1 LSRREANPY
10 RESLPRPAGLAAFNE
25 VRGDSVANTT
35 PVAPRDTLA
44 MLFRAALAAVDPQ
57 RLVANHLTREG
68 SEVAV
73 RAGGGSAAV
82 WRSPT
87 LIVGA
92 GKAAARMA
100 SACEEILGVENV
112 RGHVVV
118 ADGCGV
124 KTQSITVAEAGHPL
138 PDERGVRATRGIVQL
153 VKAPTAGAILCLIS
167 GGASSLL
174 VQPRPPLRL
183 DDKLRTT
190 QLLLD
195 CGADI
200 NELNCVRK
208 HLSTV
213 KGGGLARVAACRLAS
228 LIISDVVGDDPG
240 TVGSGPTAPDA
251 TTFVE
256 AWGVLERYDLIK
268 RLPAAVVELL
278 RDGMHNRIAETVKPD
293 SPEARRYCNV
303 IIGSNRTAL
312 DAAAQAA
319 RSGGWDV
326 VIEAQPLTG
335 DTTAAAQRF
344 GAKLRELAQM
354 GKPLCLLAGGET
366 TVRVRGRGRGGRNQ
380 EFALALAREVADAP
394 LAVLSAGTDGVD
406 GPTDAAGAFVDGTTL
421 QRARARGL
429 DGEVAL
435 AHNDSYPFFAQ
446 LGDLFQCGPTGTN
459 VMDLKIALLAA

>member
-1 LSRREANPY
+1 MARSRW
-10 RESLPRPAGLAAFNE
+10 SLRA
-25 VRGDSVANTT
+25 SKS
-35 PVAPRDTLA
+35 DTLLEA
-44 MLFRAALAAVDPQ
+44 VFRAALAAVDPR
-57 RLVANHLTREG
+57 RLVAAHLVREG
-68 SEVAV
+68 SEVSV
-73 RAGGGSAAV
+73 RSAAGIAAV

-118 ADGCGV
+118 ADGYDV
-124 KTQSITVAEAGHPL
+124 ETQAIKIAEAGHPL
-138 PDERGVRATRGIVQL
+138 PDGRGLRATQHIIRLI
-153 VKAPTAGAILCLIS
+153 KAPTARAILCLIS

-190 QLLLD
+190 QLLLH

-213 KGGGLARVAACRLAS
+213 KGGGLARLAAGPLAS
-228 LIISDVVGDDPG
+228 LLISDVVGDDPG
-240 TVGSGPTAPDA
+240 TIGSGPTAPDA
-251 TTFVE
+251 TTFAD
-256 AWGVLERYDLIK
+256 AWAVLERYELT
-268 RLPAAVVELL
+268 RRVPAVVAELL
-278 RDGMHNRIAETVKPD
+278 RNGMHARATETLKPD
-293 SPEARRYCNV
+293 SPGASRCCNV
-303 IIGSNRTAL
+303 VVGSNRTAL
-312 DAAAQAA
+312 AAAARAA
-319 RSGGWDV
+319 RSEGWDAIV
-326 VIEAQPLTG
+326 EAQPMTG
-335 DTTAAAQRF
+335 DTTEAARRF
-344 GAKLRELAQM
+344 GARLRELAQLR
-354 GKPLCLLAGGET
+354 KPLCLLAGGET

-380 EFALALAREVADAP
+380 EFALALVREIADTP
-394 LAVLSAGTDGVD
+394 ITILSAGTDGVD

-429 DGEVAL
+429 DAEAAL
-435 AHNDSYPFFAQ
+435 AHNDSYTFFAR

-459 VMDLKIALLAA
+459 VMDLKIALVAA